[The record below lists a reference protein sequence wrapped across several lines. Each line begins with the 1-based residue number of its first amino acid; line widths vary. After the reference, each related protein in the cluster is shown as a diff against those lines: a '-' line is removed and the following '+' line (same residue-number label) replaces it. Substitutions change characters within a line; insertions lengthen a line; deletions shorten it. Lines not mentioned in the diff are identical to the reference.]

1 MHPNHPVES
10 PDAPKAIGPYSQA
23 VECRPNRMLFLSGQ
37 IGLDPVTGGMVTGGI
52 EAETRQVLANLDA
65 VLIAGGMGR
74 WNVVKTTILLADM
87 GDFGAVNQLYGEFF
101 GEHRPA
107 RATYQVAGLPRN
119 ARVEIEAVAAD

>member
-10 PDAPKAIGPYSQA
+10 PNAPKAIGPYTQA
-23 VECRPNRMLFLSGQ
+23 VECRPSRMLFLSGQ
-37 IGLDPVTGGMVTGGI
+37 IGLDPTTGSMVTGGI

-87 GDFGAVNQLYGEFF
+87 GDFGIVNPIYGEFF
-101 GEHRPA
+101 GTHRPA
-107 RATYQVAGLPRN
+107 RATFQVAGLPRG
-119 ARVEIEAVAAD
+119 ARIEIEAIAAE